1 MRNCLSK
8 KIIYAA
14 HYVAV
19 TFIFASCNY
28 NKGVGDPRATILSE
42 AEVSQMAIE
51 NNYASVQKLVISNQC
66 LTCHADSTGNKGGL
80 NLETYSKVKTNL
92 NQMMYR
98 VLETK
103 DMPPA
108 GLTGYSF
115 QLMKLW
121 LESGAPEQN
130 ISDGAGQVFTGP
142 LNWSKIKNQIL
153 AKNCLDCHQGPNPD
167 ANLDLSNLS
176 TVKEKYAI
184 FFDRVF
190 VKQDMPPEPYSA
202 LTINEKQA
210 LMKWISQGFQQ

>member
-8 KIIYAA
+8 KITRALLGAIT
-14 HYVAV
+14 AV
-19 TFIFASCNY
+19 VLTSCNY
-28 NKGVGDPRATILSE
+28 NKGVADPNATILGE

-51 NNYASVQKLVISNQC
+51 NNYASVQKQVLANQC

-80 NLETYSKVKTNL
+80 NLEGYSNIKANL
-92 NQMMYR
+92 NQIMYR

-130 ISDGAGQVFTGP
+130 VSNGAGQVFTGP
-142 LNWSKIKNQIL
+142 LNWTRIKNEIL
-153 AKNCLDCHQGPNPD
+153 AKNCLDCHQGQNPA
-167 ANLDLSNLS
+167 ANLDFSNLS

-190 VKQDMPPEPYSA
+190 VKQDMPPEPYSS
-202 LTINEKQA
+202 LTVNEKQA